1 MPPTHVRPHDEE
13 WLDDD
18 IDDETGESEPEWY
31 PLPDWVQQAVDS
43 AEQDEASAE
52 PPEEPPQAQKARWS
66 EALVKAVRAPVPVA
80 IQERVADKITARIE
94 GRIADLDL
102 GTDPRYYQAAV
113 KNLSELILGDVRD
126 GMSAAIVRF
135 WREGLKDVGIGP
147 GEIGLVEA
155 KLMTLQRD
163 GILYDSY
170 AKLAQETSEAVD
182 DALRQGIAQNVGH
195 REMEA
200 RLQGVAELSAGRAER
215 IVRTESQ
222 HVSNVARAEGYSHI
236 ETGGV
241 LYDYH
246 WRGPKYDGGQKVG
259 GRSSEHCRI
268 IKERAQAVREREGR
282 VSIDALLQI
291 VNAVSMELNGP
302 GWEVRDWTPHV
313 NCRHAMSGRPIHG

>member
-1 MPPTHVRPHDEE
+1 MSE
-13 WLDDD
+13 
-18 IDDETGESEPEWY
+18 EPER
-31 PLPDWVQQAVDS
+31 
-43 AEQDEASAE
+43 
-52 PPEEPPQAQKARWS
+52 PEEKPEWQRWADMQDYADDVLLDTLRDRADADADHPDTQKAAWS
-66 EALVKAVRAPVPVA
+66 ASLQKAVRAPVPVV
-80 IQERVADKITARIE
+80 IQEQVADKITARIE

-102 GTDPRYYQAAV
+102 GKDPRYYQAAV
-113 KNLSELILGDVRD
+113 KNLSDLILGDVRQ

-147 GEIGLVEA
+147 GELGLVEA
-155 KLMTLQRD
+155 KLLTLQRD
-163 GILYDSY
+163 GVLYDSY

-200 RLQGVAELSAGRAER
+200 RLQGVADLSAGRAER

-246 WRGPKYDGGQKVG
+246 WRGPKYDGGQKAG

-268 IKERAQAVREREGR
+268 IKERAQALRAQEGR
-282 VSIDALLQI
+282 VSLDALLQI
-291 VNAVSMELNGP
+291 VNAVSAELNGP
-302 GWEVRDWTPHV
+302 GWEVRDWTPHA
-313 NCRHAMSGRPIHG
+313 NCRQSLSSRPLSKH